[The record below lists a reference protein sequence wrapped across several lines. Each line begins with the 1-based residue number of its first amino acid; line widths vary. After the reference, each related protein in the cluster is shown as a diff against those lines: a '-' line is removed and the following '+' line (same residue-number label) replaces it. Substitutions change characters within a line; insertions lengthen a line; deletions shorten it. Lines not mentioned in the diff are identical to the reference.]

1 MKKGLLTV
9 LLASLVLV
17 GCQNYDDQFDDL
29 NAQISALKSQVDGLS
44 ALSGQVSSLS
54 GTISGLQS
62 GISAAQASA
71 DSAALAASAIDLS
84 GLSASL
90 TALQAEVDAIED
102 AIALAA
108 TATEV
113 AALQASLTG
122 VEADLA
128 DLLVSNNVYST
139 TIAITDAASMAAALA
154 LGNKVALMNA
164 TVTITD
170 ASTVA
175 DADIQTFVNRIKT
188 MNNTF
193 TYDSGSAT
201 GFVPTFDEMIS
212 AKAITL
218 TPAGDI
224 SFKKLTAAT
233 TIRINDDYETK
244 ITSVDFGA
252 LTSVTDFTDDATVKQ
267 IDLTAATN
275 IDLGSL
281 SRLTTTSA
289 DPFVLKMK
297 KGATLDIASLDDV
310 STTGIQEDI
319 YLNIDGAASVTL
331 TAMADGDIGLTNV
344 ATASVSNFFGT
355 LDVDSGVETLTV
367 VDGVNLDLAGS
378 SDLVTATLDFA
389 YDYDPALSTATA
401 AIAAAGYSSTYT
413 QDLDDAS
420 IDFSDLE
427 SLTVTGKLMDLYVDG
442 TELETLSIDATMHD
456 LTISGATD
464 LTTLTVASGSSI
476 GNINLTGTTNLAV
489 ADFNHTSNL
498 TDTDATAQKSV
509 TLSATNNTGLT
520 KLHSTGDDVDTL
532 TITGNAALAELDF
545 TGLADDGA
553 ETTPTPGVTIWGN
566 ALVATEA
573 NNTVDADTAT
583 STTGAAGGSADAGN
597 FNDGT
602 SGMDT
607 LKTYLTHI
615 AATSGST
622 AFVTFDTVQTE
633 TDTETTTTSTEL
645 NVTDAGDGITTNKA
659 TVLKMTPAVANTAAA
674 AKDAIAVKKGF
685 VVTPT
690 TTIVLFNVGSETVTI
705 PAGTGDG
712 PSANRG
718 YTLLG
723 NNAVDA
729 ANIASTAN
737 KDLASTLGMTLNAY
751 NKGNSYT
758 TVSLIYHNP
767 VRADRSTADLGERYT
782 ATEVAAATT
791 TDTRGASGDQL
802 WSTSVKD
809 LVTFTVGTN
818 SVTTSI
824 AATWGAAGGVAYTN
838 TATTL
843 AAIEQAISAAWG
855 AKYGT
860 TGTASAAAIATLVRS
875 AVVGDGTI
883 HVEALQTDSGG
894 HDLDVS
900 ISIANSGA
908 ATNSSTGANLD
919 WVIGGTNTSGDN
931 STIATTTAAG
941 IIITL
946 ESNSSAVDATSGVV
960 DSSAGNSMTALS
972 TNYTTNTTWA
982 PGTLQTGTTVERTDV
997 RNAEALVDAAA
1008 SNASAAVLFNRVT
1021 WLG

>member
-413 QDLDDAS
+413 QDLDDAT

-690 TTIVLFNVGSETVTI
+690 TTIVLFNVGSEVVTL
-705 PAGTGDG
+705 PAGTGS
-712 PSANRG
+712 SASATRG

-737 KDLASTLGMTLNAY
+737 KDLATTLGMTLNAY

-758 TVSLIYHNP
+758 TVSLIYHE
-767 VRADRSTADLGERYT
+767 DTAAGGDGDLGERYT
-782 ATEVAAATT
+782 ATALAAASTT
-791 TDTRGASGDQL
+791 TRGQSGDNL

-824 AATWGAAGGVAYTN
+824 AATFGAAGGVAYTN

-900 ISIANSGA
+900 MSIANSGA

-919 WVIGGTNTSGDN
+919 WVIGATNTSGDN
-931 STIATTTAAG
+931 SSVATTTAAG

>member
-413 QDLDDAS
+413 QDLDDAT

-690 TTIVLFNVGSETVTI
+690 TTIVLFNVGSE
-705 PAGTGDG
+705 DC
-712 PSANRG
+712 N
-718 YTLLG
+718 
-723 NNAVDA
+723 
-729 ANIASTAN
+729 
-737 KDLASTLGMTLNAY
+737 
-751 NKGNSYT
+751 
-758 TVSLIYHNP
+758 
-767 VRADRSTADLGERYT
+767 
-782 ATEVAAATT
+782 
-791 TDTRGASGDQL
+791 
-802 WSTSVKD
+802 
-809 LVTFTVGTN
+809 
-818 SVTTSI
+818 
-824 AATWGAAGGVAYTN
+824 
-838 TATTL
+838 
-843 AAIEQAISAAWG
+843 
-855 AKYGT
+855 
-860 TGTASAAAIATLVRS
+860 
-875 AVVGDGTI
+875 
-883 HVEALQTDSGG
+883 DSCW
-894 HDLDVS
+894 
-900 ISIANSGA
+900 N
-908 ATNSSTGANLD
+908 
-919 WVIGGTNTSGDN
+919 W
-931 STIATTTAAG
+931 
-941 IIITL
+941 
-946 ESNSSAVDATSGVV
+946 
-960 DSSAGNSMTALS
+960 
-972 TNYTTNTTWA
+972 
-982 PGTLQTGTTVERTDV
+982 
-997 RNAEALVDAAA
+997 
-1008 SNASAAVLFNRVT
+1008 
-1021 WLG
+1021 

>member
-54 GTISGLQS
+54 GTISGLQA
-62 GISAAQASA
+62 GVTAAQAA
-71 DSAALAASAIDLS
+71 ANSAAAAVDAIPATDLS
-84 GLSASL
+84 GLEASL
-90 TALQAEVDAIED
+90 ATLAAEVDAVQASLATAATASAVTALQAELDAIE
-102 AIALAA
+102 
-108 TATEV
+108 
-113 AALQASLTG
+113 
-122 VEADLA
+122 ADLD

-139 TIAITDAASMAAALA
+139 AISITDAASMAAALA
-154 LGNKVALMNA
+154 LGNKVALMNN

-170 ASTVA
+170 AATVA

-201 GFVPTFDEMIS
+201 GFVPTFDEMVS

-275 IDLGSL
+275 VDLGSL
-281 SRLTTTSA
+281 TRLTTTSA

-310 STTGIQEDI
+310 STTGTQEDI
-319 YLNIDGAASVTL
+319 YLNIDGAASVTF

-389 YDYDPALSTATA
+389 YDYDPDLSTATA

-413 QDLDDAS
+413 QDLDDAT

-442 TELETLSIDATMHD
+442 AELETLSIDATMHD
-456 LTISGATD
+456 LTITGATD
-464 LTTLTVASGSSI
+464 LTSLTVAEGSSI
-476 GNINLTGTTNLAV
+476 GNIILTGTTNLAV

-498 TDTDATAQKSV
+498 TDVDATAQKSV
-509 TLSATNNTGLT
+509 TMSVTDNTGLT

-532 TITGNAALAELDF
+532 TITGNTALAELDF

-553 ETTPTPGVTIWGN
+553 ETTPSPGVTIWGN

-615 AATSGST
+615 AATAAST

-633 TDTETTTTSTEL
+633 TDTETTGSTSTEL
-645 NVTDAGDGITTNKA
+645 NITDAGDGSTTNKA

-674 AKDAIAVKKGF
+674 AKDAIARKRGF
-685 VVTPT
+685 IPAAG
-690 TTIVLFNVGSETVTI
+690 TTIVLFNTPSETATI
-705 PAGTGDG
+705 PAGTGNG
-712 PSANRG
+712 ATANRG
-718 YTLLG
+718 ITLTG

-729 ANIASTAN
+729 AAIATQAN
-737 KDLASTLGMTLNAY
+737 KDLATALGMTLNAY
-751 NKGNSYT
+751 AKGNS
-758 TVSLIYHNP
+758 L
-767 VRADRSTADLGERYT
+767 
-782 ATEVAAATT
+782 
-791 TDTRGASGDQL
+791 
-802 WSTSVKD
+802 
-809 LVTFTVGTN
+809 
-818 SVTTSI
+818 
-824 AATWGAAGGVAYTN
+824 
-838 TATTL
+838 
-843 AAIEQAISAAWG
+843 
-855 AKYGT
+855 
-860 TGTASAAAIATLVRS
+860 
-875 AVVGDGTI
+875 
-883 HVEALQTDSGG
+883 
-894 HDLDVS
+894 
-900 ISIANSGA
+900 
-908 ATNSSTGANLD
+908 
-919 WVIGGTNTSGDN
+919 
-931 STIATTTAAG
+931 
-941 IIITL
+941 
-946 ESNSSAVDATSGVV
+946 
-960 DSSAGNSMTALS
+960 
-972 TNYTTNTTWA
+972 
-982 PGTLQTGTTVERTDV
+982 
-997 RNAEALVDAAA
+997 
-1008 SNASAAVLFNRVT
+1008 
-1021 WLG
+1021 